1 MHRTVYGLLDA
12 SRAYFLRQDPA
23 TFVKTNKGEFEVAFA
38 SHVDDILLVG
48 DTKTLNETHQS
59 MSQQLQYGEVQ
70 SIPARFLGMN
80 LSRNVNGD
88 IIIDQKH

>member
-1 MHRTVYGLLDA
+1 MEAGLLHRTFYGLLDT

-23 TFVKTNKGEFEVAFA
+23 TFVKTNKVEFEVAFA

-59 MSQQLQYGEVQ
+59 MSQQLQYG
-70 SIPARFLGMN
+70 
-80 LSRNVNGD
+80 
-88 IIIDQKH
+88 

>member
-1 MHRTVYGLLDA
+1 MEISRVVYVRPPVEAGLPHRTFYGLLDT

-59 MSQQLQYGEVQ
+59 MSQQLQYG
-70 SIPARFLGMN
+70 
-80 LSRNVNGD
+80 
-88 IIIDQKH
+88 